1 MNKQTLRKFQKE
13 HCKMLSEVLD
23 FLSGLDLKFNVGI
36 TVETSNDPDEDFTI
50 KEISNGQLI
59 GYLAWKEELA
69 MEDEEIET
77 STIDYP
83 SIELWRLLNIADAI
97 LNSQEYEKKQ
107 RRINDRNN
115 YKNNIN

>member
-1 MNKQTLRKFQKE
+1 MNKQTLKKFQKE

-23 FLSGLDLKFNVGI
+23 FLSGLDLKFTAGI
-36 TVETSNDPDEDFTI
+36 TIETSDNSDEDFTI

-59 GYLAWKEELA
+59 GYFAWKEELA

-83 SIELWRLLNIADAI
+83 SIELWRLLSIADMI
-97 LNSQEYEKKQ
+97 LNSQEYKKK
-107 RRINDRNN
+107 
-115 YKNNIN
+115 YMKNKK